1 MASVTSELWLF
12 SAAAVIF
19 GVGDAASVAM
29 LNPSIIK
36 YMGMELFAQ
45 TFSFKSLF
53 IIVGYVVIG
62 PLLGKGQT

>member
-12 SAAAVIF
+12 AAAAVIF
-19 GVGDAASVAM
+19 GVGAAASLAM
-29 LNPSIIK
+29 VNLSIIK

-45 TFSFKSLF
+45 TFSFRSLF